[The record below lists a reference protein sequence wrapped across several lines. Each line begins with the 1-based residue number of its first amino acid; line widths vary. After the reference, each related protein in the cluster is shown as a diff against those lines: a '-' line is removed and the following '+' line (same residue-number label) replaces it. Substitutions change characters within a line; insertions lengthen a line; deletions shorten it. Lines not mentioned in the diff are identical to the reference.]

1 MKKNIVI
8 VTLNVLL
15 AVSFIW
21 QIQPKAPVVDPP
33 SCLDSSIYVDMENL
47 PMPWN
52 MKSSENRWTG
62 KRLLLKLREQAA
74 KHPEDFVSLQEA
86 MKENSDANPDEVS
99 LRRMIHCD
107 LEDFWY

>member
-8 VTLNVLL
+8 VILSVLL

-21 QIQPKAPVVDPP
+21 QIQPEAPVADVRHV
-33 SCLDSSIYVDMENL
+33 DSSSYIDMENL

-62 KRLLLKLREQAA
+62 KRLLLKLREQTA

-86 MKENSDANPDEVS
+86 MKENSDANPDEAS
-99 LRRMIHCD
+99 IRRMIHRD

>member
-8 VTLNVLL
+8 VILSVLL

-21 QIQPKAPVVDPP
+21 QIQPEAPVADVP
-33 SCLDSSIYVDMENL
+33 SYVDMENL

-62 KRLLLKLREQAA
+62 KRLLLKLREQAV

-86 MKENSDANPDEVS
+86 MKSDTDPDEAS
-99 LRRMIHCD
+99 IRRKIHYD
-107 LEDFWY
+107 LEDFWR

>member
-1 MKKNIVI
+1 MKKNIAIVI
-8 VTLNVLL
+8 LSVLL

-21 QIQPKAPVVDPP
+21 QIQPEVPVADVRRYV
-33 SCLDSSIYVDMENL
+33 DSSSYIDMENL

-62 KRLLLKLREQAA
+62 KRLLLKLREQVV
-74 KHPEDFVSLQEA
+74 KHPEDFVSLQKA
-86 MKENSDANPDEVS
+86 MKRNSDADLDEAS
-99 LRRMIHCD
+99 LGYMIHCD

>member
-1 MKKNIVI
+1 MKKNIAIVI
-8 VTLNVLL
+8 LSVLL

-21 QIQPKAPVVDPP
+21 QIQSEAPVVDVRRYV
-33 SCLDSSIYVDMENL
+33 DSSSYIDMENL

-52 MKSSENRWTG
+52 MKRRENRRIG
-62 KRLLLKLREQAA
+62 KSLLLKLREQAA

-86 MKENSDANPDEVS
+86 MKENSNANPDEAS

>member
-8 VTLNVLL
+8 VTLSVLL

-74 KHPEDFVSLQEA
+74 KHPEDFVSLQDAESKNA
-86 MKENSDANPDEVS
+86 YSDDAYVT
-99 LRRMIHCD
+99 LIIHHG
-107 LEDFWY
+107 LEKYWNE